1 MCISKRFLDKPLD
14 IIYLGLSFIQNWR
27 ILMKPME
34 KTKMEVL
41 LKKLLDH
48 AKTLKVLDSTLS
60 DVGFI

>member
-1 MCISKRFLDKPLD
+1 
-14 IIYLGLSFIQNWR
+14 
-27 ILMKPME
+27 ME